1 VSGRKISGHATLDF
15 TGDRAKLEDTVRDLR
30 VQLTNGHG
38 GTPCPNVSYYL
49 ADLIVIKRDERA
61 LAYLVQEAMEC
72 AHVTHDPAVAIA
84 WSAARR
90 ELEVGEQDTR
100 AMQRTLRRAVQRL
113 AEMPGQR
120 MIVLASPG
128 FFAGT
133 PQGIRAMADL
143 LDRAVKANVIIGA
156 VDARG
161 LYTIGQDASQRA
173 PANNLWLQYSRMN
186 AAANNDAM
194 WQLAEGAGGTFFHNN
209 NDLTEGFERVAATPE
224 FSYVLGFSPVALK
237 EDGSFHSL
245 KIPVPD
251 EKGVSV
257 EARRGYYALKH
268 DAAEE
273 AARPEIDDTVFSR
286 EEMSGIPV
294 GLRTWYSKSG
304 GGHAKLTVMAIVD
317 LRSLHFQK
325 IDGRNRGVLRVVAA
339 LFDPDGGYVTGTTK
353 TVNLGLRDET
363 VAHIGSEITVPSEFD
378 VKPGS
383 YAVRLVVRDVEGK
396 PMSACN
402 GAVTIP

>member
-1 VSGRKISGHATLDF
+1 
-15 TGDRAKLEDTVRDLR
+15 
-30 VQLTNGHG
+30 
-38 GTPCPNVSYYL
+38 
-49 ADLIVIKRDERA
+49 
-61 LAYLVQEAMEC
+61 
-72 AHVTHDPAVAIA
+72 
-84 WSAARR
+84 
-90 ELEVGEQDTR
+90 
-100 AMQRTLRRAVQRL
+100 
-113 AEMPGQR
+113 
-120 MIVLASPG
+120 
-128 FFAGT
+128 
-133 PQGIRAMADL
+133 
-143 LDRAVKANVIIGA
+143 
-156 VDARG
+156 
-161 LYTIGQDASQRA
+161 
-173 PANNLWLQYSRMN
+173 
-186 AAANNDAM
+186 
-194 WQLAEGAGGTFFHNN
+194 
-209 NDLTEGFERVAATPE
+209 
-224 FSYVLGFSPVALK
+224 
-237 EDGSFHSL
+237 
-245 KIPVPD
+245 VPD

-257 EARRGYYALKH
+257 EAQRGYYELKH

-273 AARPEIDDTVFSR
+273 AARPDIDDAVFSR

-396 PMSACN
+396 AMSACN